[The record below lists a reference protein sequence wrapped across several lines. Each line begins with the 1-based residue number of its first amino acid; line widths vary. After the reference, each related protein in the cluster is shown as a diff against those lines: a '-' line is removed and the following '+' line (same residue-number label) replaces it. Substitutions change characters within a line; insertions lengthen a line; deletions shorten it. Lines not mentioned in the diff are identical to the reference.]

1 MTTWKYNTTQFVF
14 WKITFTLP
22 CFAWKHAY
30 PSSFKAI
37 NKRSQGLNLQ
47 CFYKCPLSFPL
58 SSFHLLNWRERCI
71 LMEKLVGGLGGKQIQ
86 HKYKLSLLSSRSCWI
101 YYIATI
107 TFGSPMVS
115 INCAFTFCGRKLH
128 TQEEKSLL
136 SSAENADHLGLH
148 SPG

>member
-1 MTTWKYNTTQFVF
+1 MTTWKCNTTHLVF
-14 WKITFTLP
+14 WKNTFTLP

-37 NKRSQGLNLQ
+37 NKRSQGFNLQ

-58 SSFHLLNWRERCI
+58 SSFYLLNWRKRCI
-71 LMEKLVGGLGGKQIQ
+71 LMEKLLGGLAGKQIQ
-86 HKYKLSLLSSRSCWI
+86 HKYKLSLLSSRSCWV

-107 TFGSPMVS
+107 TFDSPMVS
-115 INCAFTFCGRKLH
+115 INHAFTFCGRKLL
-128 TQEEKSLL
+128 TQEEKSL
-136 SSAENADHLGLH
+136 SSAENTDHLGFH